1 MEIGKHKGIWKECNQ
16 KVWAGASVSP
26 DLVPTLTKDFL
37 TEWVETRHVC
47 VTCYNPQVCKVWHSP
62 PTSFCKLNVDVFFFE
77 DTMKMGIGMIIHDDS
92 GSFVS
97 CRSLVIPGV
106 FRVDE
111 GEAMSLLEALSWI
124 KQLGLQ
130 RVKIVVNV
138 LLVADAM
145 KNSKNRELVS
155 LPFVSINYANRTV
168 NEKTHRVA
176 RNLRTFQNLNCWV
189 ESPIFVV
196 GLSNDTCFC

>member
-1 MEIGKHKGIWKECNQ
+1 MGWC
-16 KVWAGASVSP
+16 
-26 DLVPTLTKDFL
+26 
-37 TEWVETRHVC
+37 VC
-47 VTCYNPQVCKVWHSP
+47 VTRFGPNADEGFLDRMGRDSSH
-62 PTSFCKLNVDVFFFE
+62 
-77 DTMKMGIGMIIHDDS
+77 TMKMGIGMIIHDDS

-168 NEKTHRVA
+168 NEKMHRVA
-176 RNLRTFQNLNCWV
+176 KNLRTFQNLNCWV